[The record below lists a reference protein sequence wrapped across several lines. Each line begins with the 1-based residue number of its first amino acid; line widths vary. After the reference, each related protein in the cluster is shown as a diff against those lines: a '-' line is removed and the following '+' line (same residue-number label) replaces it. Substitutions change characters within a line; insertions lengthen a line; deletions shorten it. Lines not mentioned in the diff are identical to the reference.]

1 MKKYVIVVAGGSGI
15 RMGSEVPKQFLLVG
29 DRPVLMHTLNVF
41 YEALPDFHLILVIP
55 EEHFSFWESL
65 CLKYNYIKPFLLVK
79 GGTSRYQSVKNG
91 LVLVPEDALVAIH
104 DGVRPFPGIEMIQR
118 VFKHAEENGN
128 AIPVMPLN
136 DSIRKIEGTENMAV
150 DRSLYRLVQTPQ
162 CFHAK
167 LLKDCYQ
174 KTTTDAFTDDA
185 SVLDAFGIKINFIDG
200 ENGNIKIT
208 RKEDLSYAEFLLS
221 AKK

>member
-1 MKKYVIVVAGGSGI
+1 
-15 RMGSEVPKQFLLVG
+15 MGAEVPKQFLLIG
-29 DRPVLMHTLNVF
+29 DRPMLMHTLNVF
-41 YEALPDFHLILVIP
+41 YEALPDFYLILVIP

-79 GGTSRYQSVKNG
+79 GGTSRYLSVKNG
-91 LVLVPEDALVAIH
+91 LALVPEDALVAIH

-118 VFKHAEENGN
+118 VFQHAEENGN

-136 DSIRKIEGTENMAV
+136 DSIRKIEGPENMAV

-221 AKK
+221 DKK